1 MAVIGLVHG
10 IGGTAATMA
19 PLADALAAL
28 GHDTVVVT
36 LPGHGTA
43 PEHLLDATWAGWLAA
58 VPACQVLVG
67 QSMGASLA
75 LAAAGEAGR
84 AVHAVVAINPPYADE
99 DSLEGIE
106 WQRSRGHEWADGA
119 PLADGEAG
127 YERLPLAALEQM
139 VRGVIGT
146 DLGRVTC
153 PVLLVTGA
161 LDDSADPYLMDLLAA
176 PISGEVTRLEL
187 PNSGHVVTMGP
198 DVPALAER
206 IHRFLPRS

>member
-1 MAVIGLVHG
+1 MATIGLVHG

-28 GHDTVVVT
+28 GHEVVAVT

-43 PEHLLDATWAGWLAA
+43 PEDLVAITWAEWLAA
-58 VPACQVLVG
+58 VPSCDVLVG

-75 LAAAGEAGR
+75 LAAVGEPGR
-84 AVHAVVAINPPYADE
+84 GVRALVAINPPYADE
-99 DSLEGIE
+99 DSLEGLE

-119 PLADGEAG
+119 PLAEGEAG

-161 LDDSADPYLMDLLAA
+161 LDDSADPSLMDLLAA
-176 PISGEVTRLEL
+176 PITGEVTRLEL

-198 DVPALAER
+198 DVPALAAA
-206 IHRFLPRS
+206 IDRFLP